1 MHFQL
6 KMVNR
11 LSSRTRQ
18 MVLGEHTE
26 RTGQFVRACGAF
38 AFITI
43 PGITCPLV
51 RFDLYL
57 LSGQIALAN
66 GCLGQADACLEAAIN
81 LIPELAPSDG
91 ETSWVAGSLSNLLST
106 LLVQPVRTPLGL
118 INLRSMLTVS
128 LKSVRSSCYTFQ
140 QILSFFSNFTSKVWI
155 LGKLGQVSRT
165 FQGSQKDLWHSST
178 AGRKRAHW
186 NVTDIPDRF

>member
-1 MHFQL
+1 MRFQL

-43 PGITCPLV
+43 PGITCPFV

-66 GCLGQADACLEAAIN
+66 GCLGQADACLEGAIN

-128 LKSVRSSCYTFQ
+128 LKSGRSSCYTFQ
-140 QILSFFSNFTSKVWI
+140 QILSFFQILQVKCGSWENLEKFQELSKALRKI
-155 LGKLGQVSRT
+155 YG
-165 FQGSQKDLWHSST
+165 T
-178 AGRKRAHW
+178 AAQLVINEPTG
-186 NVTDIPDRF
+186 T